1 MAKKRVNIMLSE
13 EVLRDLREMV
23 PARKRSQFVEEV
35 VADGIRRA
43 KFDRALEILRSG
55 GGLKAE
61 DYPHW
66 ATLEDVQGWIREMR
80 SDKGRRAYL
89 AKVHEESIKYAEER
103 EKKGAEV
110 SSR

>member
-1 MAKKRVNIMLSE
+1 MAKKRINIMLSE

-43 KFDRALEILRSG
+43 KFDRALEILKSG

-66 ATLEDVQGWIREMR
+66 ATQEAIEQWRKELWAGTQERIE
-80 SDKGRRAYL
+80 RRLKEA
-89 AKVHEESIKYAEER
+89 ESV
-103 EKKGAEV
+103 EV
-110 SSR
+110 PAG